1 MLLDE
6 IFHVAIQAI
15 RANKLR
21 SFLTMLG
28 IIIGVGAV
36 ITMVALGSGAQKAVQ
51 DRIQALGPTLLSLYP
66 GQSFRGG
73 IAIDFG
79 QRVSL
84 TVDDADSLAA
94 SARYVKA
101 VVPELTRNFQVKRG
115 GLNANVNVVGTT
127 PNYATVKNY
136 TLTAGRMFT
145 AGEDE
150 GRRRYAVLGS
160 AIPEMFSANGAAMIG
175 QEIQIRGIPFEIIGV
190 LSSKGSAMGFGNPD
204 EQILIPLQTARY
216 RIMGTNRLRS
226 ITVDAASVQQMT
238 LTMIEIERV
247 LRREHKIRPGGEN
260 DFQIRNQS
268 DILATFQQ
276 TTQTFTYLLAGIAAV
291 SLLVG
296 GIGIMNIMLVSVTE
310 RTREIGVRK
319 ALGAT
324 RFNILFQFLVEA
336 LVLCLVGGIIGILF
350 GALGAVALSKLAHW
364 NTSINFFA
372 ILVAFVFSAIVGLFF
387 GIWPARRAAS
397 LDPVDALRYE

>member
-1 MLLDE
+1 MLIGE
-6 IFHVAIQAI
+6 IIQVAMQAI

-36 ITMVALGSGAQKAVQ
+36 ITMVALGSGAQKSVQ
-51 DRIQALGPTLLSLYP
+51 ERIQALGPTLLSIYP
-66 GQSFRGG
+66 GQAFRGG

-79 QRVSL
+79 SRVSV

-94 SARYVKA
+94 NARYVKA
-101 VVPELTRNFQVKRG
+101 VVPELTRNLQIKKG
-115 GLNANVNVVGTT
+115 GLNSNVNIVGTT
-127 PNYATVKNY
+127 PNYPAVKNY
-136 TLTAGRMFT
+136 TFTAGRMFT
-145 AGEDE
+145 AGENE
-150 GRRRYAVLGS
+150 GRRRVAVLGS
-160 AIPEMFSANGAAMIG
+160 AIPDMFNANPAGMVG

-190 LSSKGSAMGFGNPD
+190 LSSKGSAAGFGNPD
-204 EQILIPLQTARY
+204 EQVLIPLQTGRY
-216 RIMGTNRLRS
+216 RIMGTDRLRT
-226 ITVDAASVQQMT
+226 ITVDAANVNQMT

-247 LRREHKIRPGGEN
+247 LRKNHKIRPGGEN

-276 TTQTFTYLLAGIAAV
+276 TTETFTYLLAGIAAV

-350 GALGAVALSKLAHW
+350 GSLGAVALSKIAHW
-364 NTSINFFA
+364 NTLINFFS
-372 ILVAFVFSAIVGLFF
+372 ILVAFFFSALVGLFF
-387 GIWPARRAAS
+387 GIWPARRAAAM
-397 LDPVDALRYE
+397 DPITALRYE

>member
-1 MLLDE
+1 MLLGE
-6 IFHVAIQAI
+6 IFQVALQAI

-36 ITMVALGSGAQKAVQ
+36 ITMVALGSGAQKSVQ
-51 DRIQALGPTLLSLYP
+51 ARIQALGPTLLTVFP
-66 GQSFRGG
+66 GASFRGG
-73 IAIDFG
+73 IFMDM
-79 QRVSL
+79 RVSV
-84 TVDDADSLAA
+84 TMDDYEALARD
-94 SARYVKA
+94 ARYVKA
-101 VVPELTRNFQVKRG
+101 VVPELTRNLQIKRG
-115 GLNANVNVVGTT
+115 NLNQNVSIVGTT
-127 PNYATVKNY
+127 PNYTAVKNY
-136 TLTAGRMFT
+136 TVVAGRMFT

-150 GRRRYAVLGS
+150 GRRRFAVLGS
-160 AIPEMFSANGAAMIG
+160 AIPDMLNANPAAMIG

-190 LSSKGSAMGFGNPD
+190 LGPKGSAGGFGNPD

-216 RIMGTNRLRS
+216 RIMGTDRLRS
-226 ITVDAASVQQMT
+226 ITVDAASVPQMT

-247 LRREHKIRPGGEN
+247 LRREHKIRPGAEN

-276 TTQTFTYLLAGIAAV
+276 TTETFTYLLAGIAAV

-324 RFNILFQFLVEA
+324 RFNIMFQFLVEA
-336 LVLCLVGGIIGILF
+336 LVLCLVGGLIGILF
-350 GALGAVALSKLAHW
+350 GTLGAVGLSKLAHW
-364 NTSINFFA
+364 NTSINLFA
-372 ILVAFVFSAIVGLFF
+372 ILIAFVFSAIVGLFF

-397 LDPVDALRYE
+397 LDPIVALRYE

>member
-1 MLLDE
+1 MLLGE
-6 IFHVAIQAI
+6 IFQVALQAI

-36 ITMVALGSGAQKAVQ
+36 ITMVALGSGAQKSVQ
-51 DRIQALGPTLLSLYP
+51 ARIQALGPTLLSVFP
-66 GQSFRGG
+66 GASFRGG
-73 IAIDFG
+73 IFMDM
-79 QRVSL
+79 RVSL
-84 TVDDADSLAA
+84 TMDDYEALARD
-94 SARYVKA
+94 ARYVKG
-101 VVPELTRNFQVKRG
+101 VVPELTRNLQIKRG
-115 GLNANVNVVGTT
+115 NLNQNVSVVGTT
-127 PNYATVKNY
+127 PNYTAVKNY
-136 TLTAGRMFT
+136 TVVAGRMFT

-160 AIPEMFSANGAAMIG
+160 AIPDMLNANPAAMIG

-190 LSSKGSAMGFGNPD
+190 LGPKGSAGGFGNPD

-216 RIMGTNRLRS
+216 RIMGTDRLRS
-226 ITVDAASVQQMT
+226 ITVDAASVPQMT

-247 LRREHKIRPGGEN
+247 LRREHKIRPGAEN

-276 TTQTFTYLLAGIAAV
+276 TTETFTYLLAGIAAV

-324 RFNILFQFLVEA
+324 RFNIMFQFLVEA
-336 LVLCLVGGIIGILF
+336 LVLCLVGGLLGILF
-350 GALGAVALSKLAHW
+350 GTLGAVGLSKLAHW
-364 NTSINFFA
+364 NTSINVFA

-397 LDPVDALRYE
+397 LDPIVALRYE

>member
-1 MLLDE
+1 MLLGE
-6 IFHVAIQAI
+6 IFQVALQAI

-36 ITMVALGSGAQKAVQ
+36 ITMVALGSGAQKSVQ
-51 DRIQALGPTLLSLYP
+51 ARIQALGPTLLTVFP
-66 GQSFRGG
+66 GASFRGG
-73 IAIDFG
+73 IFMDM
-79 QRVSL
+79 RVSITL
-84 TVDDADSLAA
+84 DDYEALARD
-94 SARYVKA
+94 ARYVKG
-101 VVPELTRNFQVKRG
+101 VVPELTRNLQIKRG
-115 GLNANVNVVGTT
+115 NLNQNVSIVGTT
-127 PNYATVKNY
+127 PNYTAVKNY
-136 TLTAGRMFT
+136 TVVAGRMFT

-160 AIPEMFSANGAAMIG
+160 AIPDMLNANPAAMIG

-190 LSSKGSAMGFGNPD
+190 LGPKGSSGGFGNPD

-216 RIMGTNRLRS
+216 RIMGTDRLRS
-226 ITVDAASVQQMT
+226 ITVDAASVPQMT

-247 LRREHKIRPGGEN
+247 LRREHKIRPGAEN

-276 TTQTFTYLLAGIAAV
+276 TTETFTYLLAGIAAV

-324 RFNILFQFLVEA
+324 RFNIMFQFLVEA
-336 LVLCLVGGIIGILF
+336 LVLCLVGGLIGILF
-350 GALGAVALSKLAHW
+350 GTLGAVGLSKLAHW
-364 NTSINFFA
+364 NTSINVFA

-397 LDPVDALRYE
+397 LDPIVALRYE

>member
-1 MLLDE
+1 MLLGE
-6 IFHVAIQAI
+6 IIQVALQAI

-36 ITMVALGSGAQKAVQ
+36 ITMVALGSGAQKSVQ
-51 DRIQALGPTLLSLYP
+51 ARIQALGPTLLSVFP
-66 GQSFRGG
+66 GASFRGG
-73 IAIDFG
+73 IFMDM
-79 QRVSL
+79 RVSL
-84 TVDDADSLAA
+84 TMDDYEALARD
-94 SARYVKA
+94 ARYVKG
-101 VVPELTRNFQVKRG
+101 VVPELTRNLQIKRG
-115 GLNANVNVVGTT
+115 NLNQNVSVVGTT
-127 PNYATVKNY
+127 PNYTAVKNY
-136 TLTAGRMFT
+136 TVVAGRMFT

-160 AIPEMFSANGAAMIG
+160 AIPDMLNANPAAMIG

-190 LSSKGSAMGFGNPD
+190 LGPKGSAGGFGNPD

-216 RIMGTNRLRS
+216 RIMGTDRLRS
-226 ITVDAASVQQMT
+226 ITVDAASVPQMT

-247 LRREHKIRPGGEN
+247 LRREHKIRPGAEN

-276 TTQTFTYLLAGIAAV
+276 TTETFTYLLAGIAAV

-324 RFNILFQFLVEA
+324 RFNIMFQFLVEA
-336 LVLCLVGGIIGILF
+336 LVLCLVGGLIGILF
-350 GALGAVALSKLAHW
+350 GTLGAVGLSKLAHW
-364 NTSINFFA
+364 NTSINVFA

-397 LDPVDALRYE
+397 LDPIVALRYE

>member
-1 MLLDE
+1 MLLGE
-6 IFHVAIQAI
+6 IFQVALQAI

-51 DRIQALGPTLLSLYP
+51 ARINALGPTLLSIYP
-66 GQSFRGG
+66 GASFRGG
-73 IAIDFG
+73 IFMDMRI
-79 QRVSL
+79 SL
-84 TVDDADSLAA
+84 TVDDYEALARD
-94 SARYVKA
+94 ARYAKA
-101 VVPELTRNFQVKRG
+101 VVPELTRNLQVKRG
-115 GLNANVNVVGTT
+115 NQNQNTSIVGTT
-127 PNYATVKNY
+127 PNYVTVKNY
-136 TLTAGRMFT
+136 PIAAGRMFT

-150 GRRRYAVLGS
+150 SRRRYAVLGS
-160 AIPEMFSANGAAMIG
+160 AIPEMFNANPAGMIG

-190 LSSKGSAMGFGNPD
+190 LASKGSGGGFGNPD

-216 RIMGTNRLRS
+216 RIMGTDRLRS
-226 ITVDAASVQQMT
+226 ITVDAASVPQMT

-247 LRREHKIRPGGEN
+247 LRREHKIRAGAEN

-276 TTQTFTYLLAGIAAV
+276 TTETFTYLLAGIAAV

-324 RFNILFQFLVEA
+324 RFNIMFQFLVEA
-336 LVLCLVGGIIGILF
+336 LVLCLVGGLIGILF
-350 GALGAVALSKLAHW
+350 GGLGALGLSKLAHW
-364 NTSINFFA
+364 NTSINVFA
-372 ILVAFVFSAIVGLFF
+372 VLLAFVFSAIVGLFF
-387 GIWPARRAAS
+387 GIWPARRAAK
-397 LDPVDALRYE
+397 LDPITALRYE

>member
-1 MLLDE
+1 MLIGE
-6 IFHVAIQAI
+6 IIQVALQAI

-51 DRIQALGPTLLSLYP
+51 ERIQALGPTLLSIYP
-66 GQSFRGG
+66 GQAFRGG

-79 QRVSL
+79 ARVSL

-94 SARYVKA
+94 QAHYVKA
-101 VVPELTRNFQVKRG
+101 VVPELTRNLQIKKG
-115 GLNANVNVVGTT
+115 GQNSNVNIVGTT

-136 TLTAGRMFT
+136 AMTAGRMFT
-145 AGEDE
+145 AGEVE
-150 GRRRYAVLGS
+150 GRRRLAVLGS
-160 AIPEMFSANGAAMIG
+160 AIPDMFNANPAAMIG

-190 LSSKGSAMGFGNPD
+190 LSSKGSAAGFGNPD
-204 EQILIPLQTARY
+204 EQVLIPLETARY
-216 RIMGTNRLRS
+216 RIMGTNRLRT
-226 ITVDAASVQQMT
+226 ITVDAANVQQMT

-247 LRREHKIRPGGEN
+247 LRRLHKIRPGGDN

-276 TTQTFTYLLAGIAAV
+276 TTETFTYLLAGIAAV

-324 RFNILFQFLVEA
+324 RFNIMFQFLVEA
-336 LVLCLVGGIIGILF
+336 LVLCLVGGVMGIVF
-350 GALGAVALSKLAHW
+350 GAFGAVALSKIAHW
-364 NTSINFFA
+364 NTSINFLA
-372 ILVAFVFSAIVGLFF
+372 ILVAFFFSALVGLFF
-387 GIWPARRAAS
+387 GIWPARRAAA
-397 LDPVDALRYE
+397 LDPIVALRYE

>member
-1 MLLDE
+1 MLLGE
-6 IFHVAIQAI
+6 IFQVALQAI

-51 DRIQALGPTLLSLYP
+51 ERIQALGPTLLSLYP

-73 IAIDFG
+73 IMIDFG
-79 QRVSL
+79 SRVSL
-84 TVDDADSLAA
+84 TVDDANALAS

-101 VVPELTRNFQVKRG
+101 VVPELTRNLQIKKG
-115 GLNANVNVVGTT
+115 SQNANVNIVGTT
-127 PNYATVKNY
+127 PNYPVVKNY

-150 GRRRYAVLGS
+150 GRRRLAVLGS
-160 AIPEMFSANGAAMIG
+160 AIPDMFNANPAAMIG
-175 QEIQIRGIPFEIIGV
+175 QEIQIRGIPFEIVGV

-204 EQILIPLQTARY
+204 EQVLIPLQTARY
-216 RIMGTNRLRS
+216 RIMGTDRLRT
-226 ITVDAASVQQMT
+226 ITVDAANVQEMT
-238 LTMIEIERV
+238 LSMIEIERV

-372 ILVAFVFSAIVGLFF
+372 IVVAFVFSAIVGLFF
-387 GIWPARRAAS
+387 GIWPARRAAA
-397 LDPVDALRYE
+397 LDPIVALRYE